1 MFCRLL
7 FVLLYFFLL
16 AIALSVLL
24 QCTDSDLPLWY
35 LQTLLVNYLEIK
47 RVEVYKEH
55 IFTPCLSG
63 FRVARSLVFC
73 AMSCRSLFVP
83 FVRFL
88 LTIALYVLL

>member
-1 MFCRLL
+1 MIDLVEQELL
-7 FVLLYFFLL
+7 
-16 AIALSVLL
+16 
-24 QCTDSDLPLWY
+24 TLP
-35 LQTLLVNYLEIK
+35 
-47 RVEVYKEH
+47 EH
-55 IFTPCLSG
+55 LRSSPGFSG